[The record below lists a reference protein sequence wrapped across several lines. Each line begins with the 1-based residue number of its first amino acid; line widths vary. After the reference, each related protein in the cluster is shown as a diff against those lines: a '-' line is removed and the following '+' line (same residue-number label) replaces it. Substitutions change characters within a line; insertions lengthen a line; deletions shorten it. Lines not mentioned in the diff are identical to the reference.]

1 MKHTNTLPW
10 GFLVLSLLI
19 VCVAIVPSACGAAYP
34 SGFVAPM
41 TLDSPAAPGAG
52 GFASKYYSAVSA
64 GIPSMTDPEGGFR
77 STSDIITD
85 QELID
90 LVRSLNYPG
99 IDKSVRVVTDQGDVE
114 DSLDIKASSGNGVLI
129 TRSPHTSRIHI
140 SLLRESTARNSVD
153 PMIWFNPP
161 ASSSVLPPD
170 VLSVSHQYDIGRYF
184 GPAIPDL
191 IGGLNIHTGAYNL
204 PVSGW
209 ATGGFSL
216 PSGQAGSIML
226 RMDSIAPLPIG
237 SSPLSPFASPVLPG
251 GYAGSVFGSGPG
263 SANTFQESQ
272 SVTGVVNGFS
282 YQQTD
287 SAWRT

>member
-10 GFLVLSLLI
+10 GLLFLSIFI
-19 VCVAIVPSACGAAYP
+19 VCGTIVPSACG
-34 SGFVAPM
+34 SGFPSDFVTPM

-52 GFASKYYSAVSA
+52 GSASKYYSAVSA
-64 GIPSMTDPEGGFR
+64 GIPSITDPEGGLR

-99 IDKSVRVVTDQGDVE
+99 IDKSVSVITDQSDAE
-114 DSLDIKASSGNGVLI
+114 DSLNIQASSENGVLI

-140 SLLRESTARNSVD
+140 SLLRESTARNSAD
-153 PMIWFNPP
+153 PLIWLNLPQ
-161 ASSSVLPPD
+161 SSSVLPPE
-170 VLSVSHQYDIGRYF
+170 VLSISNQYNIGRPL
-184 GPAIPDL
+184 GLAIPDL
-191 IGGLNIHTGAYNL
+191 IGDLNVHTGPYNL

-209 ATGGFSL
+209 ASGGFSF
-216 PSGQAGSIML
+216 PSGQAGSILL
-226 RMDSIAPLPIG
+226 RMDSIAPLPIA
-237 SSPLSPFASPVLPG
+237 SSLLSPFASPVLPG

-263 SANTFQESQ
+263 SANIFQESQ
-272 SVTGVVNGFS
+272 LVTGVVNGFS

-287 SAWRT
+287 PAWRI